1 MMNISVYLASL
12 DGGLKYS
19 CMFFFFFAKVPS
31 LSFFEPHLTV
41 HMHHPDLRDPC
52 AVFTVLSVREL
63 CLCRKSV
70 TIYAENLILDVG
82 RYRTPCIYAEY
93 IYNPETNSGKR
104 YLQYSMYTWC

>member
-52 AVFTVLSVREL
+52 AVLHCTFGSGVVFMQKICYSMWVGTVPHVYMRSVYIIQ
-63 CLCRKSV
+63 KQ
-70 TIYAENLILDVG
+70 TAGKDT
-82 RYRTPCIYAEY
+82 YRTVCTLGVE
-93 IYNPETNSGKR
+93 S
-104 YLQYSMYTWC
+104 CV